1 MKALVKEKAEIGLHL
16 KDVEV
21 PMVGDNDVLIKVKS
35 TAICGTDLHI
45 WNWDS
50 WASKAIKPPLTL
62 GHEFMGTIHKVGTN
76 VDRFRIGER
85 VSVESHIV
93 GNRSRNARAG
103 RLHLDPDTI
112 NLGVDRN
119 GAFAEFVCVPQ
130 SNIVP
135 LPDEVNDSI
144 GSILDPFGNAVHA
157 SLSFDLAGED
167 VLITGAGPIG
177 IMSAAIAIHV
187 GARNV
192 LLTDINDERLKL
204 AKKVCATEVLN
215 PSKSSIK
222 DKMEEMGLREGF
234 DVGLEMSGSEI
245 ALKDMIQNM
254 MMGGNIA
261 LLGLPSTPINL
272 DISASQIFASTLLF
286 CR

>member
-21 PMVGDNDVLIKVKS
+21 PKVGDNDVLIKVKS

-192 LLTDINDERLKL
+192 LLTDINDERLKIS
-204 AKKVCATEVLN
+204 KKSLCN
-215 PSKSSIK
+215 
-222 DKMEEMGLREGF
+222 
-234 DVGLEMSGSEI
+234 
-245 ALKDMIQNM
+245 
-254 MMGGNIA
+254 
-261 LLGLPSTPINL
+261 
-272 DISASQIFASTLLF
+272 
-286 CR
+286 